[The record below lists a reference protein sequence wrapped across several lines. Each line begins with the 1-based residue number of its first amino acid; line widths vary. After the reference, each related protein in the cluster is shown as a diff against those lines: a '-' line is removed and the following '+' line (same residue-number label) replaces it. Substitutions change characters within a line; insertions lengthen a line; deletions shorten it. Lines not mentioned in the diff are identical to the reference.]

1 MTNMEKVMQFTSD
14 IAIVNFRK
22 LQYTVVYYSN
32 SIKSIKNIYI
42 LVDGVLVKTR
52 KIHVCLVNFLSFFV
66 I

>member
-32 SIKSIKNIYI
+32 SIKIN
-42 LVDGVLVKTR
+42 
-52 KIHVCLVNFLSFFV
+52 
-66 I
+66 